1 MPENIDQ
8 EGRLDLRRAGL
19 VTELTALNDVNYAA
33 DPTNGQGLI
42 YNATDGVWGPGD
54 VTVSGDLTGL
64 GLTSSASR
72 LLGRAAASDG
82 TIEEIQLDSTL
93 EFSSGPA
100 TIGLTDGGIGASKLA
115 SSSVQTAKL
124 DAGAVTDAKLA
135 TNAVTTVKINADAVT
150 GAKIADDAIGSEHI
164 ADDAVVAAAI
174 ADGAVDAARLA
185 TNAVTTVK
193 ITDANVTAAK
203 LAADAKVS
211 TMLAVGTSTASVA
224 NTTIY
229 ASWDTSSSDALA
241 DSTNNI
247 VVNDSDATQID
258 ISATGRYQIDCSFRM
273 SGNNRIEAFCRTWL
287 DTGSGFVRQ
296 SMHTASNYSSRD
308 TDQNTGVVTLST
320 ILSLSSGNK
329 LKFQAEADA
338 DGTANM
344 VTNGTLLR
352 IIRHP

>member
-1 MPENIDQ
+1 MDERAI
-8 EGRLDLRRAGL
+8 RRVHLDHHRVSSHKNVVTEIGKTPGL
-19 VTELTALNDVNYAA
+19 VPDGSISTAKIADTAVTAA
-33 DPTNGQGLI
+33 KIANTTITAAQIANTTI
-42 YNATDGVWGPGD
+42 TAAKI
-54 VTVSGDLTGL
+54 VSGTITATQLADTAITG
-64 GLTSSASR
+64 GKIANT
-72 LLGRAAASDG
+72 
-82 TIEEIQLDSTL
+82 TITDTQLANDAVT
-93 EFSSGPA
+93 
-100 TIGLTDGGIGASKLA
+100 
-115 SSSVQTAKL
+115 TAKIN
-124 DAGAVTDAKLA
+124 AGAVT
-135 TNAVTTVKINADAVT
+135 TTELGADAVDGT
-150 GAKIADDAIGSEHI
+150 KIADDAIGSEHI
-164 ADDAVVAAAI
+164 ANDAVVAAAIADDAVGSAQI

-185 TNAVTTVK
+185 TNAITTVK

-203 LAADAKVS
+203 LATDAKVS

-229 ASWDTSSSDALA
+229 ASWDTASSDALA
-241 DSTNNI
+241 DSTGNI
-247 VVNDSDATQID
+247 QIDDEDSGTDTSDNTQINIAAD
-258 ISATGRYQIDCSFRM
+258 GRYQIDCSFRM

>member
-1 MPENIDQ
+1 MAPDRSKAGGNRNRPDVFADPRTNPRVQYQHYGIATQQGVVDEI
-8 EGRLDLRRAGL
+8 GKTPGL
-19 VTELTALNDVNYAA
+19 V
-33 DPTNGQGLI
+33 P
-42 YNATDGVWGPGD
+42 DG
-54 VTVSGDLTGL
+54 SI
-64 GLTSSASR
+64 S
-72 LLGRAAASDG
+72 
-82 TIEEIQLDSTL
+82 
-93 EFSSGPA
+93 
-100 TIGLTDGGIGASKLA
+100 
-115 SSSVQTAKL
+115 TAKIA
-124 DAGAVTDAKLA
+124 DTAVTAAKIASGAVTSAKIA
-135 TNAVTTVKINADAVT
+135 TGAITEDTIAGTSVVTAKIANDAVTADKIADDAVGSAQIADGAVDTDRLGADAVT
-150 GAKIADDAIGSEHI
+150 GAKLADDAVGSEHI

-193 ITDANVTAAK
+193 ITDANVTAVK
-203 LAADAKVS
+203 LATDAKVS

-229 ASWDTSSSDALA
+229 APWDTSSSDALA
-241 DSTNNI
+241 DSSNNI
-247 VVNDSDATQID
+247 VVNDTDAAQID
-258 ISATGRYQIDCSFRM
+258 IAADGRYQIDCSFRI
-273 SGNNRIEAFCRTWL
+273 SGNNRVEAFCRTWL

-308 TDQNTGVVTLST
+308 TDQNTGSVTLST

-352 IIRHP
+352 IIRHV

>member
-1 MPENIDQ
+1 MTVATKRGKTQLVDILKLHRFVK
-8 EGRLDLRRAGL
+8 RLILRQDEQQTVQDATQADGW
-19 VTELTALNDVNYAA
+19 VTASRIADGAVTATKLAA
-33 DPTNGQGLI
+33 DAVEGSKVLNSAI
-42 YNATDGVWGPGD
+42 NAD
-54 VTVSGDLTGL
+54 
-64 GLTSSASR
+64 
-72 LLGRAAASDG
+72 
-82 TIEEIQLDSTL
+82 
-93 EFSSGPA
+93 
-100 TIGLTDGGIGASKLA
+100 KLA
-115 SSSVQTAKL
+115 TSAVTSAKIADDAVTTAKIN
-124 DAGAVTDAKLA
+124 AGAVTTTKLG
-135 TNAVTTVKINADAVT
+135 ADAVNGT
-150 GAKIADDAIGSEHI
+150 KIADDAIGSEHI
-164 ADDAVVAAAI
+164 ADDAVVAAAIADDAVGSAAI

-258 ISATGRYQIDCSFRM
+258 ISAAGRYQIDCSFRM

-320 ILSLSSGNK
+320 ILSLSSGDK

-344 VTNGTLLR
+344 VLNGTLLR